1 MPALMPEPGANPM
14 SPSTQQSMTPADWLL
29 LGGLSILW
37 GGSFLFIAVAVREV
51 PPLTLVLVRTLIG
64 GLMLLA
70 VARLGGQ
77 ALPRDL
83 GTLAG
88 LALLGVVGNLIPFS
102 LISFG
107 QTLIP
112 SGLTAIL
119 NATTPLWTVVL
130 LWLIRGERIG
140 AVKLV
145 GLVLG
150 VAGVALLLA
159 PKVAGGEQARLVG
172 ALAILGAALSY
183 GAAGVWAVRFKH
195 LPPAVI
201 SAVTL
206 LATAAM
212 VTPASLVLD
221 RPWTLSPSLEAIG
234 ALLAL
239 SLVSTGFA
247 YLMFYRIMNRA
258 GPTNASLVTFLVP
271 VSAILL
277 GALVLGE
284 RLDWTAFAGM
294 AVIFSGLAA
303 IDGRL
308 FRRRT
313 GVARAM

>member
-1 MPALMPEPGANPM
+1 MP
-14 SPSTQQSMTPADWLL
+14 PSTQQSMTPADWLL
-29 LGGLSILW
+29 LGILSILW

-77 ALPRDL
+77 
-83 GTLAG
+83 
-88 LALLGVVGNLIPFS
+88 ALLGVVGNLIPFS

-140 AVKLV
+140 TVKLA
-145 GLVLG
+145 GLFLG

-183 GAAGVWAVRFKH
+183 GTAGVWAVRFKH

-212 VTPASLVLD
+212 VTPASLILD
-221 RPWTLSPSLEAIG
+221 RPWTLSPGLEAIA

-247 YLMFYRIMNRA
+247 YLLFYRIMNRA

-294 AVIFSGLAA
+294 AVIFAGLAA